1 MIVRAVA
8 LACAAV
14 LFVPTAAVAAEGDDR
29 HTPAPSTSAKSPNP
43 KADEQSPLV
52 TPLQQAQDR
61 VDAARSDYEK
71 AKDTADR
78 LLRQADA
85 ARGRAVDAR
94 RDLGNFARE
103 AYATGA
109 SEDLLGLATLLDAPN
124 PSDVIRRASV
134 AELLAIHQDTEVA
147 KALTALGRADILR
160 EEAEVLVD
168 RSREE
173 VDRAEKALESLKRN
187 IALMGEQ
194 AQGPASGPGAA
205 ELNQLCLQAQMIID
219 VCMTPPWSEQ
229 NLTRDAVL
237 VERYTHIGW
246 PQIKVVGG
254 WRPSDPYP
262 DHPSGRAVDIM
273 MPASGGTPADV
284 ALGDDISRYFQ
295 EHAADYGIDYMI
307 WRQRIW
313 KAGDP
318 IDSWTGMADRG
329 SPTANHMDHVHITVT
344 DGTSG
349 TAFDLAVQRSAALQD
364 QLLRR

>member
-1 MIVRAVA
+1 VFVRAAA

-14 LFVPTAAVAAEGDDR
+14 LVLPATHAVAAEPDDKGK
-29 HTPAPSTSAKSPNP
+29 PAPTAQDK
-43 KADEQSPLV
+43 LIV

-61 VDAARSDYEK
+61 VDDARADYEK

-85 ARGRAVDAR
+85 ARGRADDAR

-103 AYATGA
+103 AYASGV
-109 SEDLLGLATLLDAPN
+109 SEELLGLASLLDAPN
-124 PSDVIRRASV
+124 PSDVIRRATV

-168 RSREE
+168 RAREE
-173 VDRAEKALESLKRN
+173 VDRAEAALEALKRN
-187 IALMGEQ
+187 LALMGKQ

-205 ELNQLCLQAQMIID
+205 ELNKLCLQAQMIID

-273 MPASGGTPADV
+273 MPAGGGTAEDV
-284 ALGDDISRYFQ
+284 ALGDDIARYFQ
-295 EHAADYGIDYMI
+295 ENAADYGIYYMI

-313 KAGDP
+313 KNGDP
-318 IDSWTGMADRG
+318 IGQWTGMSDRG

-349 TAFDLAVQRSAALQD
+349 RGFDLAVQRSAALQD
-364 QLLRR
+364 ELIRR